1 MLSTFLMYL
10 KVMLVGGTI
19 CMIGQILVIRT
30 KITTARIL
38 VLFLMI
44 GAVLG
49 GVGVYGYLV
58 DWAGAGATVPIT
70 GFGNALARGAIN
82 GAKTDGIFGAIAGGL
97 IATSA
102 GVSVSIAVGY
112 LVALCT
118 HSKTKK
124 R

>member
-1 MLSTFLMYL
+1 MGAAILMYL

-19 CMIGQILVIRT
+19 CMLGQILVIRT

-58 DWAGAGATVPIT
+58 EWAGCGATVPIT
-70 GFGNALARGAIN
+70 GFGNVLARGAVN
-82 GAKTDGIFGAIAGGL
+82 GAKTDGIFGAVAGGL

-102 GVSVSIAVGY
+102 GVSISIAFGY
-112 LVALCT
+112 LIALCT
-118 HSKTKK
+118 SSRTKK
-124 R
+124 H

>member
-1 MLSTFLMYL
+1 MLETILLYL
-10 KVMLVGGTI
+10 KVMFVGGTI
-19 CMIGQILVIRT
+19 CMLGQILVIRT

-49 GVGVYGYLV
+49 GVGIYGYLV
-58 DWAGAGATVPIT
+58 QWAGAGATVPIT

-82 GAKTDGIFGAIAGGL
+82 GAKTDGLFGAIAGGL

-102 GVSVSIAVGY
+102 GVSVAIAVAY

-118 HSKTKK
+118 SSRTKK
-124 R
+124 H

>member
-1 MLSTFLMYL
+1 MAAAILMYL
-10 KVMLVGGTI
+10 KVMLVGGLI
-19 CMIGQILVIRT
+19 CTFGQILVIRT

-49 GVGVYGYLV
+49 GIGIYGYLV
-58 DWAGAGATVPIT
+58 EWAGCGATVPIT
-70 GFGNALARGAIN
+70 GFGNALARGAVN

-102 GVSVSIAVGY
+102 GVSISIAFGY
-112 LVALCT
+112 LVALFSS
-118 HSKTKK
+118 SKTKK
-124 R
+124 H

>member
-1 MLSTFLMYL
+1 MLETILLYL
-10 KVMLVGGTI
+10 KVMFVGGTI
-19 CMIGQILVIRT
+19 CMLGQILVIRT

-49 GVGVYGYLV
+49 GVGIYGYLV
-58 DWAGAGATVPIT
+58 QWAGAGATVPIT

-82 GAKTDGIFGAIAGGL
+82 GAKTDGLFGAIAGGL

-102 GVSVSIAVGY
+102 GVSMAIAVAY

-118 HSKTKK
+118 SSRTKK
-124 R
+124 H

>member
-30 KITTARIL
+30 KITTTRIL

-49 GVGVYGYLV
+49 GAGVYGYLV

-82 GAKTDGIFGAIAGGL
+82 GAKTDGFFGAIAGGL

-112 LVALCT
+112 LVALIT
-118 HSKTKK
+118 NSRTKK
-124 R
+124 H

>member
-1 MLSTFLMYL
+1 MVASILMYL
-10 KVMLVGGTI
+10 KVMLVGGLI
-19 CMIGQILVIRT
+19 CMLGQILVIRT

-58 DWAGAGATVPIT
+58 EWAGCGATVPIT

-82 GAKTDGIFGAIAGGL
+82 GAKTDGFFGAIAGGL

-102 GVSVSIAVGY
+102 GVSISIAFGY
-112 LVALCT
+112 LVALLSS
-118 HSKTKK
+118 SKTKK
-124 R
+124 H

>member
-1 MLSTFLMYL
+1 MLETILLYL
-10 KVMLVGGTI
+10 KVMFVGGTI
-19 CMIGQILVIRT
+19 CMLGQILVIRT

-49 GVGVYGYLV
+49 GVGIYGYLV
-58 DWAGAGATVPIT
+58 QWAGAGATVPIT

-82 GAKTDGIFGAIAGGL
+82 GAKTDGLFGAIAGGL

-102 GVSVSIAVGY
+102 GVSMAIAVAY
-112 LVALCT
+112 LIALCT
-118 HSKTKK
+118 SSRTKK
-124 R
+124 H

>member
-1 MLSTFLMYL
+1 MLEAIIMYL
-10 KVMLVGGTI
+10 KVMLVGGLI
-19 CMIGQILVIRT
+19 CMLGQILVIRT
-30 KITTARIL
+30 KITTSRIL

-58 DWAGAGATVPIT
+58 DWAGCGATVPIT

-82 GAKTDGIFGAIAGGL
+82 GAKTDGLFGAIAGGL

-102 GVSVSIAVGY
+102 GVSTAIAVAY
-112 LVALCT
+112 LIALISN
-118 HSKTKK
+118 SKTKK
-124 R
+124 H

>member
-1 MLSTFLMYL
+1 MLETILLYL
-10 KVMLVGGTI
+10 KVMFVGGTI
-19 CMIGQILVIRT
+19 CMLGQILVIRT

-49 GVGVYGYLV
+49 GVGIYGYLV
-58 DWAGAGATVPIT
+58 QWAGAGATVPIT
-70 GFGNALARGAIN
+70 GFGNALARGAID
-82 GAKTDGIFGAIAGGL
+82 GAKTDGLFGAIAGGL

-102 GVSVSIAVGY
+102 GVSMAIAVAY

-118 HSKTKK
+118 SSRTKK
-124 R
+124 H